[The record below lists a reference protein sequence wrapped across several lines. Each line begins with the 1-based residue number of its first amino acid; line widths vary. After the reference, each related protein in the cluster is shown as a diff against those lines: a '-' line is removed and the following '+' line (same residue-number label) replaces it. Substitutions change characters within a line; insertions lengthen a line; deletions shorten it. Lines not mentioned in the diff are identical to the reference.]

1 MKYSSTAKK
10 LPILAALAGLASVL
24 STLSAGAYVHASS
37 VVNGVNAARGDD
49 QPAMLFGDAGVFST
63 ISNVLLFIVGA
74 IAVIM
79 IVIGGLRYVISGG
92 DSTQVQAAKNTILYA
107 LVGVIVAILAY
118 AAVNFVVASFIPS
131 GVSSP
136 GSSAPATGAST
147 R

>member
-1 MKYSSTAKK
+1 MKRFTQFSLFSS
-10 LPILAALAGLASVL
+10 LAAI
-24 STLSAGAYVHASS
+24 SAVISSFAYGAYAQAGPLA
-37 VVNGVNAARGDD
+37 NGVNSAKGDD
-49 QPAMLFGDAGVFST
+49 QPAVLFGNAGVFST

-92 DSTQVQAAKNTILYA
+92 DSSQVQAAKNTILYA

-118 AAVNFVVASFIPS
+118 AAVNFVVSSFIPGGSANTTQSTYS
-131 GVSSP
+131 GGAVSP
-136 GSSAPATGAST
+136 

>member
-1 MKYSSTAKK
+1 MKHLSTAKK
-10 LPILAALAGLASVL
+10 LPILASLAGLSSIL
-24 STLSAGAYVHASS
+24 STFACTAYVHAASP
-37 VVNGVNAARGDD
+37 VTAGVNAARGDD

-92 DSTQVQAAKNTILYA
+92 DTTQVQAAKNTILYA

-131 GVSSP
+131 GATTG
-136 GSSAPATGAST
+136 GSSSSTGAST
-147 R
+147 Q

>member
-1 MKYSSTAKK
+1 MKLLAK
-10 LPILAALAGLASVL
+10 PQTFALAGIAASISSFL
-24 STLSAGAYVHASS
+24 YTAYAYAGPVA
-37 VVNGVNAARGDD
+37 NGVNSAKGDD
-49 QPAMLFGDAGVFST
+49 QPAFLFGNSGVFSQ

-92 DSTQVQAAKNTILYA
+92 DSSQVQAAKNTILYA

-118 AAVNFVVASFIPS
+118 AAVNFVVSSFI
-131 GVSSP
+131 P
-136 GSSAPATGAST
+136 GSSAGDTSGGSSVTSP